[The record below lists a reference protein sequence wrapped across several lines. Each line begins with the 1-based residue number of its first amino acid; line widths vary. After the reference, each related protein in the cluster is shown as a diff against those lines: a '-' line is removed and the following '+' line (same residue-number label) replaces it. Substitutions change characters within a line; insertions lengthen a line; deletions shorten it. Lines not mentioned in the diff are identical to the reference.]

1 MKNRNSGRLEDFK
14 PPVGFT
20 LIELL
25 VVIAIIAILAAL
37 LLPALSAAKAKAKAI
52 NCVSNDRQVMLAT
65 KLYID
70 DNGGTILPLWINVGA
85 AGYVPPDPTFA
96 LQNTVFYWWPDK
108 LRKDGYGAEKGVMNC
123 PALTLP
129 AANANG
135 GQANSTQPLGI
146 GMNSFE
152 YGWTA
157 QTPGLPP
164 HPYYFHGFLPPRQAA
179 RLAVLRQLRGAEQA
193 GFNATLAFYESPH
206 RAGET
211 LADMASIFGARPA
224 ALARELTKK
233 FEEVRRGLL
242 PDLAALYAT
251 EAPRGE
257 ITLLVGPA
265 PAEAAGEAELD
276 ALLVAALRT
285 QSVREA
291 AAGVAAATGLPRKQV
306 YARALELA
314 GRE

>member
-1 MKNRNSGRLEDFK
+1 M
-14 PPVGFT
+14 
-20 LIELL
+20 
-25 VVIAIIAILAAL
+25 
-37 LLPALSAAKAKAKAI
+37 
-52 NCVSNDRQVMLAT
+52 
-65 KLYID
+65 
-70 DNGGTILPLWINVGA
+70 
-85 AGYVPPDPTFA
+85 
-96 LQNTVFYWWPDK
+96 
-108 LRKDGYGAEKGVMNC
+108 
-123 PALTLP
+123 ALTL
-129 AANANG
+129 
-135 GQANSTQPLGI
+135 S
-146 GMNSFE
+146 
-152 YGWTA
+152 
-157 QTPGLPP
+157 GLPP

-242 PDLAALYAT
+242 PELAALYAT
-251 EAPRGE
+251 QAPRGE

-265 PAEAAGEAELD
+265 PAEAAEAGELD

-314 GRE
+314 GRD